1 LNFKSKTHEAQ
12 LEDQKP
18 KKSSRRSSRRRKT
31 HKTSKWHEKRQAKQN
46 GKEELKKSQNHKKLT
61 KLPLETDSQCKLSPL
76 DRHYHVSSLNYPI
89 SQSSIN
95 FVHILSS
102 FGNELIKHNPREAS
116 DAMHDIKIRV
126 LHKVYK

>member
-1 LNFKSKTHEAQ
+1 MARKAASQAKWQRRAKKISKSQ
-12 LEDQKP
+12 
-18 KKSSRRSSRRRKT
+18 KT
-31 HKTSKWHEKRQAKQN
+31 HKT
-46 GKEELKKSQNHKKLT
+46 
-61 KLPLETDSQCKLSPL
+61 PLETDSQCKLSPL